1 MARKT
6 GREARAERITW
17 FALILIFIPLN
28 FGNWM
33 ATIPAYLYPLA
44 VAMILLISGFYQW
57 RNDWRVSPI
66 VWMVAALM
74 LLLGLTA
81 LYIPAT
87 LATYRIDPM
96 LFALAATIAVIAAGI
111 VSNES

>member
-6 GREARAERITW
+6 GKEARAERVTW

-33 ATIPAYLYPLA
+33 ATIPAFMFPLA
-44 VAMILLISGFYQW
+44 VATVLIFSGIYQW
-57 RNDWRVSPI
+57 RHDWRVSPI
-66 VWMVAALM
+66 VWMIAAIM
-74 LLLGLTA
+74 LLVGLVA
-81 LYIPAT
+81 MYIPDT

-96 LFALAATIAVIAAGI
+96 LLALIATIVVIVFG
-111 VSNES
+111 VLSNES